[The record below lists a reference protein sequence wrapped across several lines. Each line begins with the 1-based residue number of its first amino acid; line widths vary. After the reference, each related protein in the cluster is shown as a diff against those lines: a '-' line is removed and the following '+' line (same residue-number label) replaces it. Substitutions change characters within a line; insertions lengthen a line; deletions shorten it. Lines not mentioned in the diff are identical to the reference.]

1 MFEDGHTA
9 PDHAGGQQRKIY
21 SVSELNAEIKAL
33 LEESFPFVW
42 IYGEI
47 SNFRTPVSGHFYFT
61 LKDAAAQISS
71 VMFRGQQ
78 RNLKFR
84 PEDGMSV
91 TGMGRLSVYE
101 PRGTYQIILEY
112 LEPSGIG
119 ALQIAFEKLKRRL
132 AEEGCFDEAHKRPLP
147 FLPRKISIIT
157 SPTGAVVHDILK
169 IINRRFSR
177 VHIQIIPVK
186 VQGHGAAEEIVAAL
200 ELLNSRD
207 EADVAILARGGGSLE
222 DLQAFNTEKVA
233 RAILASKIPIIS
245 AVGHETDY
253 TISDFA
259 ADLRA
264 PTPSAAAELV
274 VPDRSE
280 LQRRCH
286 EIRMRLVKNTLNYFN
301 SLRIKLN
308 DASQRLIDP
317 RRKFED
323 YRLRLDDLSARLNR
337 ALLFRIRRERKQL
350 DFWQDR
356 LAANTPRILLRKTK
370 KQLEQTYNNLLK
382 SLIIYKHSRKIRIR
396 ELTAKLEALN
406 PLAILARG
414 YSVTRTIPDAMIV
427 KDSQSVALDQDLEVM
442 LAKGRL
448 LCRVQGK
455 TNHGKK
461 DI

>member
-61 LKDAAAQISS
+61 LKDAAAQISA

-207 EADVAILARGGGSLE
+207 EADVAILAQCAE
-222 DLQAFNTEKVA
+222 
-233 RAILASKIPIIS
+233 
-245 AVGHETDY
+245 AVSPH
-253 TISDFA
+253 
-259 ADLRA
+259 RA
-264 PTPSAAAELV
+264 PYRQRPSKA
-274 VPDRSE
+274 
-280 LQRRCH
+280 H
-286 EIRMRLVKNTLNYFN
+286 
-301 SLRIKLN
+301 
-308 DASQRLIDP
+308 
-317 RRKFED
+317 
-323 YRLRLDDLSARLNR
+323 
-337 ALLFRIRRERKQL
+337 
-350 DFWQDR
+350 
-356 LAANTPRILLRKTK
+356 
-370 KQLEQTYNNLLK
+370 
-382 SLIIYKHSRKIRIR
+382 
-396 ELTAKLEALN
+396 
-406 PLAILARG
+406 
-414 YSVTRTIPDAMIV
+414 
-427 KDSQSVALDQDLEVM
+427 
-442 LAKGRL
+442 
-448 LCRVQGK
+448 
-455 TNHGKK
+455 
-461 DI
+461 